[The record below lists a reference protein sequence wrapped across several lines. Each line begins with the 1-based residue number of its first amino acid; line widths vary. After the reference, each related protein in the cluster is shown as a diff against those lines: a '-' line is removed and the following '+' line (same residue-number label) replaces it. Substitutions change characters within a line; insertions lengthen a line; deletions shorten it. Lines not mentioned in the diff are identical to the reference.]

1 MNPNNQQVLFANANE
16 SLLKE
21 VVLQMEKDLEM
32 SGNKHQFIS
41 SNPAEL
47 IIELKKVL
55 AVIDNIGKMQSL
67 LYRIDL
73 NINKMEIGEDFYH
86 SLSLFVWDRILQKVW
101 FRKQFG
107 G

>member
-1 MNPNNQQVLFANANE
+1 MLPEKNQIQFSTANE

-21 VVLQMEKDLEM
+21 VVLQLEKDLEM
-32 SGNKHQFIS
+32 SGNKHVFI
-41 SNPAEL
+41 NAAPKGL
-47 IIELKKVL
+47 VIELKMVL
-55 AVIDNIGKMQSL
+55 ESIDQLGKMQSL

-73 NINKMEIGEDFYH
+73 NVNKLQIGEDFYQ